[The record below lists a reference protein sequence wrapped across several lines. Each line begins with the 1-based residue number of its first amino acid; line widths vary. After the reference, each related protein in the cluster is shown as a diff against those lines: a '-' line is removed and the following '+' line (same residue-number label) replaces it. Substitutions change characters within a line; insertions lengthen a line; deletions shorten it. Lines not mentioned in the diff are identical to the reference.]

1 MENKRP
7 KIAKTILRKKNGAGG
22 IMLPDFSLY
31 KARIIKT
38 VLYWYKHTHISMQ
51 KVRKPRNKPTHLQS
65 INYNT
70 TEKMVSSIRA
80 AENSGQLQVKE

>member
-38 VLYWYKHTHISMQ
+38 VLYWYKHTHRSMQ
-51 KVRKPRNKPTHLQS
+51 KVRKPRNKPTHL
-65 INYNT
+65 
-70 TEKMVSSIRA
+70 
-80 AENSGQLQVKE
+80 